1 MACPVPSPRDRGR
14 NGTETG
20 MGAFFAKAS
29 EAEGGGEW
37 GKGRKNRV
45 TPELTLCNSVVKK

>member
-1 MACPVPSPRDRGR
+1 
-14 NGTETG
+14 